1 MKVIIRT
8 VGPLSLILCLSLL
21 PHAALAGVLAKVHLS
36 EQKLSIFIDG
46 EQRYAWPISSG
57 LNGYETPTGNYRPKR
72 VYEEYFSRQYNNSP
86 MPHSVFFHRGYAI
99 HGTTMVVRLGQR
111 ASRGCIRLHPDAAKT
126 FFGLVQRFGFDH
138 TEIVVM
144 D

>member
-8 VGPLSLILCLSLL
+8 AGPLSLILFLSLL

-57 LNGYETPTGNYRPKR
+57 RKGWPDGPE
-72 VYEEYFSRQYNNSP
+72 P
-86 MPHSVFFHRGYAI
+86 MIGR
-99 HGTTMVVRLGQR
+99 
-111 ASRGCIRLHPDAAKT
+111 
-126 FFGLVQRFGFDH
+126 
-138 TEIVVM
+138 
-144 D
+144 